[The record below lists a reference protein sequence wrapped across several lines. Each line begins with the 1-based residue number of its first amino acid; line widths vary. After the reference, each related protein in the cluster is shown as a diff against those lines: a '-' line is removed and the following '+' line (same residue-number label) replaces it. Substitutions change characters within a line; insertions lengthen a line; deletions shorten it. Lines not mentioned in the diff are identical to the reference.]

1 VFYVA
6 LRKLVT
12 RGVARDSGARN
23 LESVHA

>member
-12 RGVARDSGARN
+12 RGVPANAN
-23 LESVHA
+23 ATPSVVQA